1 MLLYD
6 SIDNANT
13 LTLSPMEAGMKVT
26 PVAQSLPYRSRT
38 DADQL
43 IADLIATDEQTDCTY
58 IAHPIRPNSNYYV
71 VIAYDDTGR
80 YRGSIR

>member
-1 MLLYD
+1 
-6 SIDNANT
+6 
-13 LTLSPMEAGMKVT
+13 MKVT

-38 DADQL
+38 DADRL

-58 IAHPIRPNSNYYV
+58 IAHPIKPNSKYYV

-80 YRGSIR
+80 YRGHLK

>member
-1 MLLYD
+1 
-6 SIDNANT
+6 
-13 LTLSPMEAGMKVT
+13 MKVT

-38 DADQL
+38 DADRL
-43 IADLIATDEQTDCTY
+43 IADLIAHDQQNDCTY
-58 IAHPIRPNSNYYV
+58 IAHPIQPGSRYYV